1 MGESSYRADDL
12 VCCIE
17 DRGAGYVLYSPHR
30 GQTVRLNESGRR
42 VWELLAKPVSL
53 DEIARRLVYVYPNVP
68 LEQARRDAE
77 SFIQS
82 LIPEF
87 VALHPSIPSRPQPLT
102 RQRSHDV

>member
-1 MGESSYRADDL
+1 MVEKNYRADEL

-17 DRGAGYVLYSPHR
+17 EGRDRTVLYSPYR
-30 GQTVRLNESGRR
+30 GQTVQLNESGRR

-53 DEIARRLVYVYPNVP
+53 GEIARCLVYAYPHVP

-82 LIPEF
+82 LIPDF
-87 VALHPSIPSRPQPLT
+87 VTPHPMNPNRSQPLT
-102 RQRSHDV
+102 RQGSHDV